1 MWNEGKDVTKKKI
14 KKTQKHKKTNE
25 KRVIVKTVPCDS
37 VFNIFESKKAPEG
50 IEDKDED
57 ELDSDDEKTMQALDE
72 ANDFT
77 NDLYDMYNG
86 EALEYYLNFGPSV
99 DDLMNAY
106 GDEMDSDGDS
116 DEDDKPKKSTDKKE
130 GDAPAKQVGPDGKEQ
145 ECKQQ

>member
-116 DEDDKPKKSTDKKE
+116 EEEDKPKKSTDKKG

-145 ECKQQ
+145 ECK